1 VPSTIRACVE
11 DSVLLPHASVGAG
24 AVLRRAVVDK
34 YCEVPPGMAIGV
46 DAAADRER
54 FHVTD
59 GGVTL
64 VTPEMLGQYLRRLP

>member
-1 VPSTIRACVE
+1 
-11 DSVLLPHASVGAG
+11 
-24 AVLRRAVVDK
+24 
-34 YCEVPPGMAIGV
+34 MAIGV